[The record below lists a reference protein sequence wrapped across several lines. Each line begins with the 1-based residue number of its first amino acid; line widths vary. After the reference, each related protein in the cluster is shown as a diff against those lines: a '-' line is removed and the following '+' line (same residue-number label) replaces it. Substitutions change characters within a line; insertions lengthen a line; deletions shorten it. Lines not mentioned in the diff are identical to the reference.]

1 MALRRLLFLLAGLV
15 QLCGSQTASPH
26 GKKFVTAFMQNHQ
39 KNQPNSSDIKYELLI
54 TGHHPATIVRVT
66 VSKSMYRRT
75 FPVNKGMTTTI
86 RLPNTIEMVGS
97 AVFDGTVFIEADK
110 EISVF
115 ARSREVSSVGTTLV
129 FPVHQLGRVYYVV
142 TPEDSTADGFK
153 EFAIVAQETAT
164 DIDIYL
170 KGDVIY
176 NTQVYSAG
184 SKLSV
189 NLAAFQAVQ
198 LQSSDDL
205 SGTRVESK
213 EPVAVL
219 SGHSCIM
226 KDVACNHVVEQ
237 LLPISS
243 WSTFFI
249 VPLLPFQN
257 RDGTLYVTA
266 SQNTYLKYQ
275 QGDRLNSQNLE
286 SGEVIQLNKLS
297 SEPIYIS
304 ANSVIQVLLFS
315 TGGESQGHGPLL
327 INIPAVTSFCR
338 SYDIDKMSQFD
349 NYAVIVAKTSEPNGI
364 AIDETTFGKSQWRS
378 VPGTE
383 YYWSEHSLGREVGV
397 LSLDGLGIPLG
408 IFILGVS
415 QYDGYGLQA
424 HCSSSMTCPANSHYE
439 VCADTCSNLCANITE
454 PRPCPETCTEG
465 CQCDD
470 GFLFDGI
477 ACIPKESCGCFSNG
491 HYYQPNEKVLL
502 NACQKQ
508 CTCIAGEGLIC
519 TDHSCAIQETCETQE
534 GVMRCVQKGTCTVS
548 SRGKKFVTA
557 FMENLSGSKSDQKL
571 ELYIS
576 GYHPAT
582 NITVSTN
589 NMKVHRTIDEGE
601 IISIRLPISLE
612 MLGTDVF
619 DRMVLI
625 EADKDISVSSYN
637 HIHDTGGGTIVYP
650 THQLGQLYYVVTPTE
665 DTYYKLKEFAVI
677 AHEDLTAV
685 TIQLKGTVTFQS
697 KVYPAG
703 TNLTTHLK
711 AFEAIQ
717 LQSIEDLSG
726 TRVESNKPVAVLSGH
741 ICAGK
746 FAGSDH
752 VVEQLLPVQSWGTT
766 FIVPVLPFQTQYDIA
781 YIVSAENTLLKYQSR
796 FKEDSHTL
804 VAGEVLKL
812 EVQKS
817 DTLFISADAG
827 IQVHLFFTGA
837 KKGGVWYDSFLMNI
851 PAIACYCSSYH
862 IYGIREFTNHV
873 LIIAKSSE
881 SSQITIEEGAISWT
895 QIPGTVYSW
904 GEQDVKVTDHA
915 LSVEHKNTPFGLFI
929 FGGGHY
935 LGYGAAAHCS
945 SIVPSCPVNS
955 HYTICGNRCPTSC
968 GKINDPDP
976 CSETCVKGC
985 QCDTGFFFD
994 GLACVS
1000 VESCRCSHNGH
1011 NYEAHES
1018 VLLNACQEKCTCIPG
1033 QGLKCEA
1040 HTCATDETCSP
1051 QEGALACVHIPLSC
1065 PENSHFEACGNACP
1079 ATCSD
1084 RSAPSTCDDTCAQI
1098 CQCDEGYV
1106 LSDHKCV
1113 PVETCNCI
1121 YKGMKYKAGEEFWE
1135 DEDCQS
1141 RCKCDAKLGKVVCQK
1156 SSCKANTKCIV
1167 VKGIRG
1173 CHAVSYSTCIG
1184 TGDPHYTTF
1193 DGRRYD
1199 FMGTCI
1205 YQMAGVCSKDPSLT
1219 PFLVTVENNNRGSKA
1234 VSFTKVVTVEIYN
1247 VTISMSQEHPKKI
1260 QVDGIFVE
1268 PPFSYENKLSVY
1280 QSGVHGFVKT
1290 DFGLRVSFDWY
1301 SYARIILP
1309 NTYANAI
1316 CGLCGNANQDPKDD
1330 FLMKN
1335 GTQTKDEIQFAN
1347 SWKVKD
1353 IPGCSAGCTTNCP
1366 PCSDADKQTYQGAHY
1381 CGILTKKSGPFRQ
1394 CYDAI
1399 DPKPYFDDCVYDTCV
1414 YQGHHEALC
1423 GAISSYMTACQAQGI
1438 QVGRWRTPSF
1448 CSISCPPNS
1457 HYDLC
1462 GSGCPATCKS
1472 LISAQKCDAP
1482 CIEGCFCDSGFIRSG
1497 DQCVSKTKCGCFDQG
1512 RYYKLG
1518 EEFYPTTSCQKK
1530 CICMDNATIECRKFS
1545 CGADEECKVV
1555 KGVQGCHPLSYG
1567 KAIALGDPHFI
1578 SFDGRHFEFYG
1589 SCTYTLAQ
1597 VCQHNPRL
1605 QNFTLRVENEKIDDG
1620 PLVLIWNLMVFVHGH
1635 TVTLQRGIKWQTMVD
1650 GLSYTLPLNTA
1661 DEKIWITQEG
1671 NNVIVHTNF
1680 GLVVLYDTSSYVHVS
1695 IPSTYKGHMCGLAGN
1710 FNGDQKDDFMLPNGK
1725 LTENVEEFG
1734 ASWKVPVNDVICSDG
1749 CGEKCPICN
1758 KAQKTKYEAE
1768 NSCGMIQSKTGPFK
1782 DCHSLVNPAEYFEH
1796 CLNDVCASSGV
1807 QESLCRSIQAYVAS
1821 CQASGAQT
1829 GAWRSPSFCPLT
1841 CPAHSHYESCTRTC
1855 DYSCATLSSPNQCSG
1870 NCFEGCQCDDGY
1882 MFDGS
1887 QCVTM
1892 KQCGCIYH
1900 GVYLKIGEHIYSEG
1914 CTEKCICKTTGQLR
1928 CNESSCQIGETCA
1941 LQEGVRSCVK
1951 LEAECKLTAQGQIT
1965 SFDGASGRYS
1975 CSGVYEIASL
1985 CDQNAFSW
1993 FRLLVSIDKD
2003 RQVGMVPGRSIYF
2016 YFPDG
2021 SILIKNQ
2028 ERIWV
2033 NGQRV
2038 MLPYKKSSMSM
2049 RRIQDKIVIDQDAQV
2064 QVYLHPDGMVTMRTK
2079 ETLRGKLCAPCG
2091 NFNRDHLDDL
2101 KLSSGEKTNNFDE
2114 VLKSWEVEDY

>member
-15 QLCGSQTASPH
+15 QLCGSQRASPH

-115 ARSREVSSVGTTLV
+115 ARSREGSSIGTTLV

-142 TPEDSTADGFK
+142 TPKDSTADGFK

-170 KGDVIY
+170 KGEVIY
-176 NTQVYSAG
+176 NTQVYSEG

-189 NLAAFQAVQ
+189 NLGAFQAVQ

-249 VPLLPFQN
+249 VPLLPFEN

-286 SGEVIQLNKLS
+286 PGEVVQLNKLS

-304 ANSVIQVLLFS
+304 ANSVIQVLFFS

-364 AIDETTFGKSQWRS
+364 AIDEITFGKSQWRS

-383 YYWSEHSLGREVGV
+383 YYWSEHSLGGEAGV

-415 QYDGYGLQA
+415 QYDGYGSQA
-424 HCSSSMTCPANSHYE
+424 HCSSSMSCPANSHYE
-439 VCADTCSNLCANITE
+439 VCTDTCSNLCANITE

-470 GFLFDGI
+470 GFLFDGT

-491 HYYQPNEKVLL
+491 HYYQP
-502 NACQKQ
+502 
-508 CTCIAGEGLIC
+508 
-519 TDHSCAIQETCETQE
+519 
-534 GVMRCVQKGTCTVS
+534 
-548 SRGKKFVTA
+548 
-557 FMENLSGSKSDQKL
+557 
-571 ELYIS
+571 
-576 GYHPAT
+576 
-582 NITVSTN
+582 
-589 NMKVHRTIDEGE
+589 
-601 IISIRLPISLE
+601 
-612 MLGTDVF
+612 
-619 DRMVLI
+619 
-625 EADKDISVSSYN
+625 
-637 HIHDTGGGTIVYP
+637 
-650 THQLGQLYYVVTPTE
+650 
-665 DTYYKLKEFAVI
+665 
-677 AHEDLTAV
+677 
-685 TIQLKGTVTFQS
+685 
-697 KVYPAG
+697 
-703 TNLTTHLK
+703 
-711 AFEAIQ
+711 
-717 LQSIEDLSG
+717 
-726 TRVESNKPVAVLSGH
+726 
-741 ICAGK
+741 
-746 FAGSDH
+746 
-752 VVEQLLPVQSWGTT
+752 
-766 FIVPVLPFQTQYDIA
+766 
-781 YIVSAENTLLKYQSR
+781 
-796 FKEDSHTL
+796 
-804 VAGEVLKL
+804 
-812 EVQKS
+812 
-817 DTLFISADAG
+817 
-827 IQVHLFFTGA
+827 
-837 KKGGVWYDSFLMNI
+837 
-851 PAIACYCSSYH
+851 
-862 IYGIREFTNHV
+862 
-873 LIIAKSSE
+873 
-881 SSQITIEEGAISWT
+881 
-895 QIPGTVYSW
+895 
-904 GEQDVKVTDHA
+904 
-915 LSVEHKNTPFGLFI
+915 
-929 FGGGHY
+929 
-935 LGYGAAAHCS
+935 
-945 SIVPSCPVNS
+945 
-955 HYTICGNRCPTSC
+955 
-968 GKINDPDP
+968 
-976 CSETCVKGC
+976 
-985 QCDTGFFFD
+985 
-994 GLACVS
+994 
-1000 VESCRCSHNGH
+1000 
-1011 NYEAHES
+1011 HES

-1051 QEGALACVHIPLSC
+1051 QEGALACVNIPLSC

-1106 LSDHKCV
+1106 LSNHKCV
-1113 PVETCNCI
+1113 LVETCSCI

-1219 PFLVTVENNNRGSKA
+1219 PFLVTVENNNRGSKE
-1234 VSFTKVVTVEIYN
+1234 VSFAKVVTVEIYN

-1260 QVDGIFVE
+1260 QVNGIFVE

-1280 QSGVHGFVKT
+1280 QSGVHGFVKA
-1290 DFGLRVSFDWY
+1290 DFGLQVSFDWY
-1301 SYARIILP
+1301 SYARVILP
-1309 NTYANAI
+1309 NTYANAV

-1353 IPGCSAGCTTNCP
+1353 IPGCSPGCTTNCP

-1381 CGILTKKSGPFRQ
+1381 CGILTKKSGPFKQ

-1399 DPKPYFDDCVYDTCV
+1399 DPKPYFDYCVYDTCV

-1497 DQCVSKTKCGCFDQG
+1497 DQCVSKTECGCSDQG

-1518 EEFYPTTSCQKK
+1518 EEFYPTTSCLKK
-1530 CICMDNATIECRKFS
+1530 CICVDNATIECYKFS

-1555 KGVQGCHPLSYG
+1555 KGVQGCYPLSYG
-1567 KAIALGDPHFI
+1567 NAIALGDPHFI
-1578 SFDGRHFEFYG
+1578 SFDGRHFYFYG

-1605 QNFTLRVENEKIDDG
+1605 QNFTVRVENEKIDDG
-1620 PLVLIWNLMVFVHGH
+1620 PLVLIRNVMVFVHGH
-1635 TVTLQRGIKWQTMVD
+1635 TVTLQRGIKWQTTVD
-1650 GLSYTLPLNTA
+1650 GLSYTLPMNTA

-1671 NNVIVHTNF
+1671 NNVIVHSTF
-1680 GLVVLYDTSSYVHVS
+1680 GLIVLYDTSSYVHISV
-1695 IPSTYKGHMCGLAGN
+1695 PTTYKGHMCGLAGN

-1734 ASWKVPVNDVICSDG
+1734 ASWKVPVNGVICSDG

-1807 QESLCRSIQAYVAS
+1807 QESLCQSIQAYVAS
-1821 CQASGAQT
+1821 CQASGANI

-1841 CPAHSHYESCTRTC
+1841 CPAHSHYEPCTRTC
-1855 DYSCATLSSPNQCSG
+1855 DYSCATLSSPNHCSRH
-1870 NCFEGCQCDDGY
+1870 CFEGCQCDDGY

-1892 KQCGCIYH
+1892 KQCGCIYR
-1900 GVYLKIGEHIYSEG
+1900 GVYLKTGEHIYSEG
-1914 CTEKCICKTTGQLR
+1914 CTEKCICKTAGQLR

-1941 LQEGVRSCVK
+1941 LQESVRRCVK
-1951 LEAECKLTAQGQIT
+1951 LEAECTLTAQGQIT

-1975 CSGVYEIASL
+1975 CGGVYEIASL

-2049 RRIQDKIVIDQDAQV
+2049 RRIQDIIVIDQDAQV
-2064 QVYLHPDGMVTMRTK
+2064 QVYLHPDGMVTMRAK

-2114 VLKSWEVEDY
+2114 VLKSWEVENY